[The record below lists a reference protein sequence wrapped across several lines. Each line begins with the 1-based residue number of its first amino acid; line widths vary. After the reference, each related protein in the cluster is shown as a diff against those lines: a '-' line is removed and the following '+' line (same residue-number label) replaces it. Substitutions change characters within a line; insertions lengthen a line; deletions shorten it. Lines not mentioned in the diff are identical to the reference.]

1 MKKYHLY
8 LWIVALVG
16 LMTACSQDE
25 AAGPQNEA
33 SHRVRIG
40 TSINQALQT
49 RAASVNI
56 PANHK
61 LRYVLEVWSTGESP
75 ACIHRAEETATT
87 AGAVTFDFTLADVG
101 NYKALL
107 WADFVLTSA
116 STNTVNT
123 PNTYT
128 HYQDLHYTTNST
140 TGLKAVELHKTD
152 GGYVINDEVRDAF
165 FACITIKKE
174 TGAFEESVELTRP
187 FGQINVIEKS
197 TDLLSK
203 VASMTLE
210 YDVPNKFDV
219 ETGLPSGTA
228 VVRPTVSTL
237 PTATAARKANLFYD
251 FIFTPATGQTTLG
264 EIKLTFT
271 DNDAA
276 INLDKFT
283 IPANMPAVRNK
294 RTNINGSILNTSIVP
309 SGSAKLSVTVSDNWE
324 ETTAGDYDVDALVW
338 NGTSTSEPAGY
349 NSSTPGEVNITTAAE
364 LAWLAQQ
371 SLLFENYTFKLTAD
385 IDLNNHEW
393 TPIGSRRTFNGT
405 FDGQGYTVSNLKC
418 TTSKKGGLF
427 ADIAHATVKNV
438 TVSGSVSFNT
448 DNGVCQLG
456 GIVAYVKDN
465 STITGCTN
473 QCTIAATG
481 SESRCDVGG
490 IAGLV
495 ANLNSNSNINF
506 TISNNTNTGTV
517 SDNGQTGSY
526 AGGIIGTATAT
537 NFSSITLTQ
546 NNYSGGTP
554 SDVCI
559 GYCVMMYNGTITIDG
574 TDATSAEA
582 FPVPQ
587 P

>member
-56 PANHK
+56 PDHQ

-75 ACIHRAEETATT
+75 ACIHRDEKTATT

-107 WADFVLTSA
+107 WADFVSTSA

-152 GGYVINDEVRDAF
+152 GGYVINDEARDAF

-294 RTNINGSILNTSIVP
+294 RTNISGSILHTSIAP
-309 SGSAKLSVTVSDNWE
+309 SDAAKLSVTISDGWE
-324 ETTAGDYDVDALVW
+324 ATTEEHDIDIIAKTVLDAAKTAGSGDDDSQYSY
-338 NGTSTSEPAGY
+338 T
-349 NSSTPGEVNITTAAE
+349 ITTAE
-364 LAWLAQQ
+364 QLAALATLTNADAVITG
-371 SLLFENYTFKLTAD
+371 STNAKYSGANYNLG
-385 IDLNNHEW
+385 NNIVLSYDSW
-393 TPIGSRRTFNGT
+393 TPIGTNTSPFKGTLEGNG
-405 FDGQGYTVSNLKC
+405 YHISNLKVNVS
-418 TTSKKGGLF
+418 TANAGLF
-427 ADIAHATVKNV
+427 GYLSGSKVSNMR
-438 TVSGSVSFNT
+438 VSGN
-448 DNGVCQLG
+448 
-456 GIVAYVKDN
+456 VKT
-465 STITGCTN
+465 S
-473 QCTIAATG
+473 
-481 SESRCDVGG
+481 
-490 IAGLV
+490 
-495 ANLNSNSNINF
+495 
-506 TISNNTNTGTV
+506 
-517 SDNGQTGSY
+517 GSY
-526 AGGIIGTATAT
+526 AGGIAGYNDEGSTIENCIFNGDVKGGSYVGGIAGMNNGDNSQIAGCYTQGNVTAT
-537 NFSSITLTQ
+537 NS
-546 NNYSGGTP
+546 YAGGIVGENKGIGEGGVMAPPPP
-554 SDVCI
+554 SKI
-559 GYCVMMYNGTITIDG
+559 
-574 TDATSAEA
+574 ATAKRKSR
-582 FPVPQ
+582 
-587 P
+587 